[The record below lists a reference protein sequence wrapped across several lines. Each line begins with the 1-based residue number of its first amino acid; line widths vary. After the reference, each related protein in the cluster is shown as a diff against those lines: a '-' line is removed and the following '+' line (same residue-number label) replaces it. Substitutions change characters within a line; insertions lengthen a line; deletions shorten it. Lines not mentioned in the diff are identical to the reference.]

1 MSWDCPHLAGDYC
14 NRLRIKCEPLC
25 KGCVLQG
32 KVNPL
37 TGTLADST
45 KVIDKKHKIKKAD

>member
-14 NRLRIKCEPLC
+14 NRLRTKCDPLC

-37 TGTLADST
+37 TGTLADSI
-45 KVIDKKHKIKKAD
+45 KMKDKKNMKLKKR

>member
-14 NRLRIKCEPLC
+14 NRLGIKCDPLC

-45 KVIDKKHKIKKAD
+45 IMMDRQNKIKKDN

>member
-45 KVIDKKHKIKKAD
+45 KVIDQKHKIKKVD